1 MGLDNIPHRYP
12 CERLGTAVKVSLH
25 DKDGNELIDEASGL
39 PVKQTNCD
47 QTIEQKGCPYMLA
60 YEKSRLAGGS
70 VTGLFG
76 THCWYRGKY
85 GNYLLEALDID
96 DNEHNFYGDNE
107 DGTHKS
113 PDSCRALADLME
125 SQMDKVSANIPAKGK
140 DANNEVESA
149 IITLQGEDVTKEV
162 KYAIWYLRWVADEC
176 GGMDAWY

>member
-1 MGLDNIPHRYP
+1 MGLDNMPHRYP

-25 DKDGNELIDEASGL
+25 DKDGNEILDDATGL
-39 PVKQTNCD
+39 PMKQINCEK
-47 QTIEQKGCPYMLA
+47 TIEQKVCPYTIA
-60 YEKSRLAGGS
+60 YEKSGLAGGS
-70 VTGLFG
+70 VTGMFG

-107 DGTHKS
+107 EGTYKS

-125 SQMDKVSANIPAKGK
+125 EQMNKMGLPIM
-140 DANNEVESA
+140 
-149 IITLQGEDVTKEV
+149 LQGEDVTTEV
-162 KYAIWYLRWVADEC
+162 KYAIWYLRWSADEC

>member
-25 DKDGNELIDEASGL
+25 DKDGNELIDEATGL
-39 PVKQTNCD
+39 PAKQTNCD

-60 YEKSRLAGGS
+60 YEKSGLAGGS

-96 DNEHNFYGDNE
+96 DNQSNFYGDNE
-107 DGTHKS
+107 EGTYKS
-113 PDSCRALADLME
+113 PDSCRALADMME
-125 SQMDKVSANIPAKGK
+125 SQMNKMGLPVML
-140 DANNEVESA
+140 E
-149 IITLQGEDVTKEV
+149 GEDVTKEV